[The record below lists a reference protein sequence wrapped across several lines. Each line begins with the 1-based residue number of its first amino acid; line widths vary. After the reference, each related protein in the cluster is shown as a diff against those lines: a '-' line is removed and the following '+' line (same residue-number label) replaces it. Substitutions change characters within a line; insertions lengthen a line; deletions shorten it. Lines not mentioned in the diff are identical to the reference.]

1 VILEPRAT
9 HQWFCSRGFIDRM
22 RSGVANVY
30 VSSTFEDLKEERACV
45 REALVDLGHSV
56 TSMESY
62 GSSEERALKSCVA
75 DVQKCD
81 LYVCIVG
88 WRYGFVPPE
97 GNGKS
102 ITEQEYEAA
111 GKVPRL
117 LYLCAQK
124 PEEWAR
130 PPGRPDRQ
138 VDADLGQIQRFR
150 QQLQDTHRPKLFKD
164 LRDLSVTVT
173 RDVERTFPM
182 GRTEKKPELGLPYF
196 CDRQAQRR
204 DLSGTLDAKTRK
216 LPVCVV
222 EGSFDEMPDMFVACV
237 KERLLASWL
246 HQNGPCPEVQ
256 LPWPD
261 DASDFRDAIVRSF
274 SVECSQESIC
284 DTASLEAY
292 IAQEPRPFLVTT
304 SISVKD
310 WGREQERVLDA
321 LLEWLDGWQNPRGP
335 ALVLIWTGYSD
346 GKKGGWHTRLLPD
359 KYARK
364 KAELG
369 SALQAQADKLRKRI
383 QMRRLAPLGRVQ
395 LQDALLW
402 ARSDLVHNEPRPS
415 GLELRVREIFSQE
428 EELSMSRLAPQLF
441 DALER
446 K

>member
-1 VILEPRAT
+1 
-9 HQWFCSRGFIDRM
+9 M
-22 RSGVANVY
+22 ANVY

-62 GSSEERALKSCVA
+62 GSSEERALKTCVE

-88 WRYGFVPPE
+88 WRYGFIPPE

-111 GKVPRL
+111 TKVPRL

-130 PPGRPDRQ
+130 PPGRPDRE
-138 VDADLGQIQRFR
+138 VDPDLVQIQRFR
-150 QQLQDTHRPKLFKD
+150 QRLQNAHRPKLFKD

-182 GRTEKKPELGLPYF
+182 GRTERKPELGLPYF

-246 HQNGPCPEVQ
+246 RKKVEPCREVQ
-256 LPWPD
+256 LPWPND
-261 DASDFRDAIVRSF
+261 THDFRDAIVASF
-274 SVECSQESIC
+274 AVECSEDSIC
-284 DTASLEAY
+284 DTTTLEAY
-292 IAQEPRPFLVTT
+292 VAQEPRPFLVTT
-304 SISVKD
+304 SIAVKD
-310 WGREQERVLDA
+310 WDRDQERVLNA
-321 LLEWLDGWQNPRGP
+321 LLEWLDDWQNPRGP

-346 GKKGGWHTRLLPD
+346 GKRGGWHTRLLPD

-364 KAELG
+364 KVELG
-369 SALQAQADKLRKRI
+369 KALQAQAGKARKRI
-383 QMRRLAPLGRVQ
+383 QMKRLAPLGPVQ
-395 LQDALLW
+395 LQDVLLW
-402 ARSDLVHNEPRPS
+402 ASSDLVRNEARPS

-428 EELSMSRLAPQLF
+428 EELPMSRLAPQLF